1 MLKINLK
8 NKQKNIILLYFK
20 KHHLTRS
27 QTINV
32 HFFNERTPLVYTV
45 SKSFLNIR
53 GHANF

>member
-27 QTINV
+27 QTING

-53 GHANF
+53 GHAYF